1 MAARFLSRRSTSTL
15 KSLANTPAA
24 IPAVAATAGTT
35 VPSNGRP
42 SRAHAESFFSR
53 GVSTSTR
60 PISSSGCSSSSGN
73 SGTNTAIN
81 TCASSISS
89 IDISSSSSG
98 GGSSGTSVHPD
109 CFSHHEFPSS
119 PMDALPLAP
128 PPLIPSATR
137 IPRAASPANRP
148 LSGISAA
155 FRSQPPTAYLPS
167 LAPSVLSP
175 SSPSPSYASAS
186 ASSPSPAQSAA
197 IRPPSIPRSAH
208 SPRPSPS
215 PSAPRAPI
223 PVPSA
228 FSPSHRRPFHSAS
241 SHLSTSP
248 RNALPAFSS
257 AVTAAGSTASGG
269 SPAAGSGGGGGSSGS
284 PPAASSGGGSAR
296 GFASSASWWGGGQGE
311 EEEGMALAGDDDH
324 DPTVAAAAAS
334 ADSAKYAREQA
345 PAWLPLVPGA
355 GYWYPPVDPV
365 TGKPR
370 WEGKARRG
378 SEMWMAS
385 MALQGERLPL
395 DEHVEMQAVRLLWQ
409 LSVGDGRVDGKSN
422 LERTLALVAP
432 AGHPDLLYSSAL
444 RQQVGE
450 GKEKGRGREW
460 KGKGRGGVEGKRG
473 ARWAPGNFVLECAGE
488 RGGGERRGRGRMEGE
503 GGKGRDGGMGG
514 MVCAFGGP
522 GWAVCAWGEKEGKG
536 GREEVLGGCE
546 SV

>member
-1 MAARFLSRRSTSTL
+1 M
-15 KSLANTPAA
+15 KPPA
-24 IPAVAATAGTT
+24 P
-35 VPSNGRP
+35 P
-42 SRAHAESFFSR
+42 SRGEVVPR
-53 GVSTSTR
+53 GLEGGEGR
-60 PISSSGCSSSSGN
+60 EGGE
-73 SGTNTAIN
+73 GKKGGRKRERGRE
-81 TCASSISS
+81 
-89 IDISSSSSG
+89 G
-98 GGSSGTSVHPD
+98 GGYAPFFD
-109 CFSHHEFPSS
+109 ICFHRPCPNPLPPSE
-119 PMDALPLAP
+119 
-128 PPLIPSATR
+128 R
-137 IPRAASPANRP
+137 ANRP

-167 LAPSVLSP
+167 LAPSALSP
-175 SSPSPSYASAS
+175 SSPSPTYASAS

-197 IRPPSIPRSAH
+197 NRPPSIPRSAH

-215 PSAPRAPI
+215 PSASRAPI

-257 AVTAAGSTASGG
+257 AVAAAGSTASGG
-269 SPAAGSGGGGGSSGS
+269 SPAAGSGGGGASSGS

-311 EEEGMALAGDDDH
+311 EEEGMGLAGDDDH
-324 DPTVAAAAAS
+324 DPAVAAAAAS

-385 MALQGERLPL
+385 VALQGERLPL

-432 AGHPDLLYSSAL
+432 AGHPDLLYSTLGYAVDWDVQGAYNSVGREAYEEAHEEPAMEAERQAGPQEHEIADPSLPTPHTIHAPSAPVATDEDPISGPSAPAPL
-444 RQQVGE
+444 LAHTKRTYQPSTIRRKRKHGFLSRKKSRGGRKVLARRIA
-450 GKEKGRGREW
+450 KGRSRL
-460 KGKGRGGVEGKRG
+460 
-473 ARWAPGNFVLECAGE
+473 AA
-488 RGGGERRGRGRMEGE
+488 
-503 GGKGRDGGMGG
+503 
-514 MVCAFGGP
+514 
-522 GWAVCAWGEKEGKG
+522 
-536 GREEVLGGCE
+536 
-546 SV
+546 